1 MATLIG
7 GFFFYKR
14 MTSSVYINSYNLTM
28 KSIVY
33 FTKDLSPKG
42 VKRIF
47 EKLNPTLGNKI
58 AIKLHSGEE
67 GNQNFLGP
75 DFWEELIDSLNGV
88 VVECNTAYPGARNT
102 TKKHRQLISEH
113 GWDKYFKFDL
123 LDAEEPDL
131 ILSSSFLFI

>member
-113 GWDKYFKFDL
+113 GWDKFSN
-123 LDAEEPDL
+123 L
-131 ILSSSFLFI
+131 IF